1 MKQLISLLA
10 AVTAVALCA
19 TPGFAQTSYTWGI
32 DCSLNPF
39 PAGVGTGVDWYW
51 LHNGVQI
58 SISESPPNGFASCTS
73 NPPLFGG
80 SEPIP
85 TSINGIEVNGIGATL
100 SITAG
105 LCEAFGTVTKS
116 FSPSSPKISI
126 SDTVSVPATVK
137 SFAGVKERCPIANAS
152 FSFRVQTR

>member
-1 MKQLISLLA
+1 MNRLVSLLA
-10 AVTAVALCA
+10 AVTAVALFA
-19 TPGFAQTSYTWGI
+19 TPGFAQTSYTWEI
-32 DCSLNPF
+32 DCSPNPF
-39 PAGVGTGVDWYW
+39 PPGVGTGVDWYW

-58 SISESPPNGFASCTS
+58 SISESPPNGFASCAS

-85 TSINGIEVNGIGATL
+85 TSINGIEVNGIQATL
-100 SITAG
+100 AITDG

-126 SDTVSVPATVK
+126 SDTVSVPATVR
-137 SFAGVKERCPIANAS
+137 SFAGAKERCPNQNAS
-152 FSFRVQTR
+152 FSFSLQTR